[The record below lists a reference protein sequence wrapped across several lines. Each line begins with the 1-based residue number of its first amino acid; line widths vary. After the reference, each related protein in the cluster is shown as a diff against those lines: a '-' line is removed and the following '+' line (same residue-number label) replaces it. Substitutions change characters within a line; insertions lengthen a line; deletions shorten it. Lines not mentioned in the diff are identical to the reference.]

1 MGAAQQRS
9 GHRTKSPAKSSAWP
23 QDKYNPRR
31 LPLAI
36 QKCTPHQLRH
46 SFCTMLY
53 RAGTDV
59 MTARD
64 QMGHK
69 SITVTGQIYTHL
81 GKVYKRH
88 RMDKLDACPEAK
100 QA

>member
-1 MGAAQQRS
+1 
-9 GHRTKSPAKSSAWP
+9 
-23 QDKYNPRR
+23 
-31 LPLAI
+31 
-36 QKCTPHQLRH
+36 
-46 SFCTMLY
+46 MLY
-53 RAGTDV
+53 RAGIDG

-88 RMDKLDACPEAK
+88 RMDKLDATPETK